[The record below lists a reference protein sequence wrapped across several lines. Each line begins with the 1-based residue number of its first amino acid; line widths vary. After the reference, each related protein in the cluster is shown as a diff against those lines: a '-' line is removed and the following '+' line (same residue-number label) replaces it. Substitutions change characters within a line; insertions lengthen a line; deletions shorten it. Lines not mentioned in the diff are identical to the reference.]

1 MRVEMLQSGG
11 QAWSVEVTPLQ
22 DLWPLKDK
30 QLEYSQRML
39 QTTQSQ

>member
-11 QAWSVEVTPLQ
+11 QAWSVEVTALQ
-22 DLWPLKDK
+22 GLWPLKDK